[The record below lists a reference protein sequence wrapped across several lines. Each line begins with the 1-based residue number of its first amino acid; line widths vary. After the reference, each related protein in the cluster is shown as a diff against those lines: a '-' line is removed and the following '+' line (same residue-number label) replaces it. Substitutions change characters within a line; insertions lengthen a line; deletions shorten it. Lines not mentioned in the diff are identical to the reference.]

1 MHLDTCVH
9 CLVDKQLTISFARK
23 ASLRKSNILDL
34 IHSDV
39 YDSMKD
45 KTLGGNL
52 YFVTFVD
59 DHNRK
64 LWVYL

>member
-1 MHLDTCVH
+1 MHLGTCVH
-9 CLVDKQLTISFARK
+9 CLLGKQHRISFARK

-45 KTLGGNL
+45 KTLCGNL

-59 DHNRK
+59 DHN
-64 LWVYL
+64 